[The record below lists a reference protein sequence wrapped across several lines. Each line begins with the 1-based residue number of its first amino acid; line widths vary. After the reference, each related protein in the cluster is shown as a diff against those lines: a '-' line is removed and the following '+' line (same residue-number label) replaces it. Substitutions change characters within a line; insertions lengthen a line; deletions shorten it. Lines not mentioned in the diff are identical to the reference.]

1 MIERH
6 RSPRVPRL
14 DPGVT
19 LLEVDDR
26 ATGALHSL
34 VLDHLLVDDGT
45 AVWVD
50 ARDEGT
56 TRPLARIAPNLR
68 LLERVAIARAFT
80 PWQHQAL
87 LRDLDDAFPAEAS
100 LVVAPAF
107 DWCYR
112 SDDLAES
119 EAERLCSAAT
129 SLVADVAEREGV
141 PVVLTRTAGTPFA
154 AELLDVVDDV
164 VRCEITAF
172 GPRFAGDDFETLV
185 YPHGDGTVQTTLA
198 YWRQVLA
205 TRHPAAATA
214 TTPTEVSAGGAN

>member
-1 MIERH
+1 M
-6 RSPRVPRL
+6 
-14 DPGVT
+14 
-19 LLEVDDR
+19 LEVDDR

-34 VLDHLLVDDGT
+34 VLDHLLVDDGA

-50 ARDEGT
+50 ARDNGT

-68 LLERVAIARAFT
+68 LLERVSIARAFT

-87 LRDLDDAFPAEAS
+87 LRDLRESLADETS

-107 DWCYR
+107 DWFYR
-112 SDDLAES
+112 SDDLS
-119 EAERLCSAAT
+119 ETEGERLCAAAS
-129 SLVADVAEREGV
+129 SLVATVAERERV

-164 VRCEITAF
+164 VRCEVTAF

-185 YPHGDGTVQTTLA
+185 YPHDDGTLQTTLS
-198 YWRQVLA
+198 YWQQVLA
-205 TRHPAAATA
+205 TRHPATA
-214 TTPTEVSAGGAN
+214 SGTTPTEVSVRGAY

>member
-1 MIERH
+1 MIEQH
-6 RSPRVPRL
+6 RSPHLPSL

-34 VLDHLLVDDGT
+34 VLDHLLVDDGA

-50 ARDEGT
+50 ARDNGT

-68 LLERVAIARAFT
+68 LLERVSIARAFT

-87 LRDLDDAFPAEAS
+87 LRDLRESLADETS

-107 DWCYR
+107 DWFYR
-112 SDDLAES
+112 SDDLS
-119 EAERLCSAAT
+119 ETEGERLCAAAS
-129 SLVADVAEREGV
+129 SLVATVAERERV

-164 VRCEITAF
+164 VRCEVTAF

-185 YPHGDGTVQTTLA
+185 YPHDDGTLQTTLS
-198 YWRQVLA
+198 YWQQVLA
-205 TRHPAAATA
+205 TRHPATA
-214 TTPTEVSAGGAN
+214 SGTTPTEVSVRGAY